1 MKNFINLLKIVFL
14 NIKFQFRFKKTYTQ
28 YGEDLIIKNYLLNY
42 KKIRNGKYLDIGA
55 YHPILHSNTYIL
67 HKNNYTGFCVDLE
80 DYKLKNFKFYRG
92 NKVKLIKGAVTEN
105 KNNTEIDFYYFSRSM
120 GEYSTVSKE
129 FIEKRL
135 TKIKKKYPKISYNTK
150 KIKNI
155 YINDLFRE
163 VGKINFLNID
173 VEGMNNKILSEADL
187 SIIDPEIICVEDDD
201 GYFIKDEKLK
211 SFKEKGYQLVF
222 QSGMN
227 KIFAKV

>member
-1 MKNFINLLKIVFL
+1 MNNFINLFKMIFL

-28 YGEDLIIKNYLLNY
+28 YGEDLIIKNYLLHY
-42 KKIRNGKYLDIGA
+42 KKISNGKYLDIGA

-105 KNNTEIDFYYFSRSM
+105 KKDNEIDFYYFSRSI

-135 TKIKKKYPKISYNTK
+135 AKLKKKYPNISYKTQ

-173 VEGMNNKILSEADL
+173 VEGINNKILSKADL
-187 SIIDPEIICVEDDD
+187 SIIDPEIICIEDTES
-201 GYFIKDEKLK
+201 FFVKDEKLDF
-211 SFKEKGYQLVF
+211 FKDKGYQLVF

-227 KIFAKV
+227 KIFAKI

>member
-1 MKNFINLLKIVFL
+1 MKNFKNLLKILFL

-28 YGEDLIIKNYLLNY
+28 YGEDLIIKHYLLNY
-42 KKIRNGKYLDIGA
+42 KKISKGKYLDIGA
-55 YHPILHSNTYIL
+55 YHPILYSNTYIL

-105 KNNTEIDFYYFSRSM
+105 KKDDEIDFYYFSQSI
-120 GEYSTVSKE
+120 GEYSTTSKE

-135 TKIKKKYPKISYNTK
+135 AKLKKKYPNISYKTQ

-155 YINDLFRE
+155 YINDLFRK

-173 VEGMNNKILSEADL
+173 VEGINNKILSEADL
-187 SIIDPEIICVEDDD
+187 SIIDPEIICIEEDDSF
-201 GYFIKDEKLK
+201 FIKDEKLN
-211 SFKEKGYQLVF
+211 SFKDKGYQLVF

-227 KIFAKV
+227 KIFAKI

>member
-1 MKNFINLLKIVFL
+1 MIFL

-28 YGEDLIIKNYLLNY
+28 YGEDLIIKNYLLHY
-42 KKIRNGKYLDIGA
+42 KKISNGKYLDIGA

-105 KNNTEIDFYYFSRSM
+105 KKDNEIDFYYFSRSI
-120 GEYSTVSKE
+120 GEYITVSKE

-135 TKIKKKYPKISYNTK
+135 AKLKKKYPNISYKTQ

-173 VEGMNNKILSEADL
+173 VEGINNKILSEADL
-187 SIIDPEIICVEDDD
+187 SIIDPEIICVEDTES
-201 GYFIKDEKLK
+201 FFVKDEKLDF
-211 SFKEKGYQLVF
+211 FKDKGYQLVF

-227 KIFAKV
+227 KIFAKI

>member
-1 MKNFINLLKIVFL
+1 MIFL

-28 YGEDLIIKNYLLNY
+28 YGEDLIIKNYLLHY
-42 KKIRNGKYLDIGA
+42 KKISNGKYLDIGA

-105 KNNTEIDFYYFSRSM
+105 KKDNEIDFYYFSRSI

-135 TKIKKKYPKISYNTK
+135 AKLKKKYPNISYKTQ

-173 VEGMNNKILSEADL
+173 VEGINNNILSKADL
-187 SIIDPEIICVEDDD
+187 SIIDPEIICIEDTES
-201 GYFIKDEKLK
+201 FFVKDEKLDF
-211 SFKEKGYQLVF
+211 FKDKGYQLVF

-227 KIFAKV
+227 KIFAKI

>member
-1 MKNFINLLKIVFL
+1 MKNFKNLLKILFL

-28 YGEDLIIKNYLLNY
+28 YGEDLIIKHYLLNY
-42 KKIRNGKYLDIGA
+42 KKISKGKYLDIGA
-55 YHPILHSNTYIL
+55 YHPILYSNTYIL

-105 KNNTEIDFYYFSRSM
+105 KKDDEIDFYYFSRSI
-120 GEYSTVSKE
+120 GEYSTTSKE

-135 TKIKKKYPKISYNTK
+135 AKLKKKYPNISYKTQ

-155 YINDLFRE
+155 YINDLFRK

-173 VEGMNNKILSEADL
+173 VEGINNKILSEADL
-187 SIIDPEIICVEDDD
+187 SIIDPEIICIEEDDSF
-201 GYFIKDEKLK
+201 FIKDEKLN
-211 SFKEKGYQLVF
+211 SFKDKGYQLVF

-227 KIFAKV
+227 KIFAKI